1 MATNDPIAHFLSDP
15 TGELDQPDIG
25 RARDVAALSKRILKT
40 GILAVTATAIVLPV
54 LSVRNPAVLFANA
67 TASLVGTSA
76 PDRTGEPMPTIQS
89 TAVAQALPPTATE
102 APTGDEIAAIF
113 KSVAQDQTEISQPS
127 AEALFEQFQAWAA
140 EQDARTQV
148 SPVQPVQD
156 AQTQVGTVQPVQDA
170 QAQVV
175 QNARAEVRPVQ
186 KHRQA
191 RLTQKHRQARPA
203 QNARAKTLPVKN
215 ARAQVRHGQN
225 VQLQVRPV
233 QNTQA
238 PDRSVQNAQIPWPL
252 PSFADL
258 MPR

>member
-1 MATNDPIAHFLSDP
+1 MATNDLIAHFLSDH
-15 TGELDQPDIG
+15 TGELEQPDIG

-40 GILAVTATAIVLPV
+40 SILAVTATAIVLPV

-67 TASLVGTSA
+67 TASLLGTSA
-76 PDRTGEPMPTIQS
+76 PDGTGEPMPTISS
-89 TAVAQALPPTATE
+89 TAVAQAVPPTATE
-102 APTGDEIAAIF
+102 APTGDEIAATL
-113 KSVAQDQTEISQPS
+113 KSAPQDQTEISQPA

-140 EQDARTQV
+140 EQDAQTQV
-148 SPVQPVQD
+148 S
-156 AQTQVGTVQPVQDA
+156 TLQPVQDA

-186 KHRQA
+186 THRQA

-203 QNARAKTLPVKN
+203 QNARAKTRPVKN
-215 ARAQVRHGQN
+215 ARAQVRRGQSA
-225 VQLQVRPV
+225 QLQVRPV

-252 PSFADL
+252 PSFAGL
-258 MPR
+258 VPR